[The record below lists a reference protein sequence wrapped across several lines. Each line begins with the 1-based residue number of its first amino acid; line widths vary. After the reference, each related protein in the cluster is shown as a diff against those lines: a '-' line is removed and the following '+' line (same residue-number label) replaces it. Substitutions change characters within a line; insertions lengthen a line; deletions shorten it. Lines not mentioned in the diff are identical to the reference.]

1 MVYSGGPADEAG
13 LRPGDVLLQ
22 FDGQAIVDQAD
33 LRAREAA
40 LAPGARVRIEGL
52 RAGVPFSAQMLLT
65 QRPRRSA

>member
-1 MVYSGGPADEAG
+1 
-13 LRPGDVLLQ
+13 LLQ